1 MKIFPHCYF
10 YVCSDI
16 PYLREFALN
25 NNPLQKIE
33 SNAFEMI
40 PQIVSLDL
48 SGEHMLCTPTNMST
62 IGTVHCMEQL
72 NYTYVYYNR
81 VEDMRSYFS
90 GKPKNLIRVLYVQ

>member
-1 MKIFPHCYF
+1 MYKQPNYIWVEEADSLVGIGKHQAILYF
-10 YVCSDI
+10 ILNAFAKYPFLLDI

-48 SGEHMLCTPTNMST
+48 SGEFLH
-62 IGTVHCMEQL
+62 I
-72 NYTYVYYNR
+72 
-81 VEDMRSYFS
+81 
-90 GKPKNLIRVLYVQ
+90 